1 MMRTLCSP
9 DACSHALLD
18 SDALTDADADTLAAK
33 KPRRA
38 LPAAKLPESAGS
50 GGT

>member
-1 MMRTLCSP
+1 MRTLCSP

-18 SDALTDADADTLAAK
+18 FAAITDAEALAAK

-38 LPAAKLPESAGS
+38 VPAAKLPESAGS
-50 GGT
+50 GGA